1 MKKTYI
7 APQIESIVINSV
19 QLLSSSS
26 FEVNS
31 TVEVSEKS
39 EVLSKGF
46 GGGLWDDTIE
56 DE

>member
-7 APQIESIVINSV
+7 APEILSIKLNPVQMLANSNLEKLDVTLTEES
-19 QLLSSSS
+19 Q
-26 FEVNS
+26 
-31 TVEVSEKS
+31 
-39 EVLSKGF
+39 VLSKGF